1 METDQ
6 HSYELIP
13 PPAPAMAATT
23 AVARPGLPV
32 WLMAA
37 LLALVTML
45 AYRPVWQAG
54 WVWDDGVHV
63 TQNRLLWEPHGLRQI
78 WFSVSAPQYYPLLFT
93 SFRLEYALWGLNAA
107 GYHCVNILLHA
118 ASALLVWRVLR
129 RLSVPGAWLAAAVFA
144 LHPVNVESVAWV
156 SQRKNTLC
164 LFFFLLSLLFY
175 LRWESAREPGTA
187 PGGSKLKKGPPPSA
201 LPYWLSLAAFV
212 LALLSKVV
220 VAPLPLVLLGL
231 AWWRRGRVTR
241 RDWWR
246 SAPFFGAATLLG
258 LVTSWFSV
266 ITTMSR
272 ASGRR
277 RASGRSWPARAG
289 RFGFICTRRC
299 CPCI

>member
-1 METDQ
+1 
-6 HSYELIP
+6 
-13 PPAPAMAATT
+13 
-23 AVARPGLPV
+23 
-32 WLMAA
+32 MAA

-54 WVWDDGVHV
+54 WVWDDDLHV

-78 WFSVSAPQYYPLLFT
+78 WFSASAPQYYPLLFT

-118 ASALLVWRVLR
+118 ASALLLWRVLR

-156 SQRKNTLC
+156 SQRKNTLS
-164 LFFFLLSLLFY
+164 LFFYLLSLLFY
-175 LRWESAREPGTA
+175 LRWESARRAGDSAWRIKLPRKA
-187 PGGSKLKKGPPPSA
+187 PPA
-201 LPYWLSLAAFV
+201 IRASL
-212 LALLSKVV
+212 LALAGRLCPGALEQGRRGAAAVG
-220 VAPLPLVLLGL
+220 VARPGLVAAGTGHPPGLVAQRAVFRSGRPPGFGDGLGL
-231 AWWRRGRVTR
+231 
-241 RDWWR
+241 
-246 SAPFFGAATLLG
+246 
-258 LVTSWFSV
+258 SV

-289 RFGFICTRRC
+289 RFGFICTRRR